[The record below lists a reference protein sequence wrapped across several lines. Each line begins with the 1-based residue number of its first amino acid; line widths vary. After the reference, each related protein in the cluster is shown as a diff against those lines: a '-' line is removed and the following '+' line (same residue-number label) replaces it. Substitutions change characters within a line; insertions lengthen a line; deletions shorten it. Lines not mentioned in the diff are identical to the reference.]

1 MKKRTTLLLAFFLL
15 TAFNLVIYLKRD
27 HFAYSPETSATLLY
41 AACES
46 NCTKKW
52 MQLISD
58 FPEEQLRQASDI
70 LDNSIQLAE
79 TNTTEKILLIGNFI
93 RTHFH
98 EQHGKPSS
106 LISSGT
112 PFEQYKILSQ
122 NSSEKLWCGNYAN
135 IFAWFCWSKGITTRI
150 IEIIKPGDHHVVNEC
165 YVPEKKK
172 WAMVDIGN
180 NLLLVED
187 SLQEPLHTL
196 DILKKVEDSS
206 ILSIYTSVQDSIK
219 QDRLDSKIFPG
230 KKHFQKKHSLHYY
243 KQVNTNAVYSTGQ
256 KLKRYLL
263 PVSWY
268 SIYHPDGR
276 SQSNF
281 SYVLKVFFI
290 CAWLIT
296 IFGLLRLF
304 LFHRK

>member
-1 MKKRTTLLLAFFLL
+1 MKKRTTLLVVLFLL
-15 TAFNLVIYLKRD
+15 TAVNLFIYLKRT
-27 HFAYSPETSATLLY
+27 HFAYSPQTSATFLY
-41 AACES
+41 ASCES
-46 NCTKKW
+46 NCIKKW
-52 MQLISD
+52 RQVIND
-58 FPEEQLRQASDI
+58 YPEEQLRQASAI
-70 LDNSIQLAE
+70 LDSSIQLAE

-98 EQHGKPSS
+98 DQHGKPSS
-106 LISSGT
+106 LVSAAT
-112 PFEQYKILSQ
+112 PLEQFKILSQ

-135 IFAWFCWSKGITTRI
+135 IFAWFCWSRGIATRI

-165 YVPEKKK
+165 YIPEKKK

-196 DILKKVEDSS
+196 DILRKVEDSS
-206 ILSIYTSVQDSIK
+206 VLSIHTSVQNSIK
-219 QDRLDSKIFPG
+219 KDSLDSKVFPG
-230 KKHFQKKHSLHYY
+230 KKHFQKKYSLHYY
-243 KQVNTNAVYSTGQ
+243 QQINTNAVYSTRQ

-263 PVSWY
+263 PESWY
-268 SIYHPDGR
+268 NVYHPDGR
-276 SQSNF
+276 SESNF
-281 SYVLKVFFI
+281 SYFLKVFFI